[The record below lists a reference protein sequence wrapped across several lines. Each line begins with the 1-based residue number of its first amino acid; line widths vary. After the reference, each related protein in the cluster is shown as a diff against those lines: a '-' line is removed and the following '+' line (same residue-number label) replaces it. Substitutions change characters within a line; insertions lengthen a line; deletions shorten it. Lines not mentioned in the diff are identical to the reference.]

1 LPCSDSLRPSHRLRR
16 GAGAAGAQPP
26 CDLGLCLAHR
36 SQKRRARCLVR
47 RNLQMTNDDV
57 YPTGCAV
64 HRVLGLSPVR
74 LLGCPK
80 RRIRPG
86 GTSRRYAKR
95 PWSRASL
102 AVGWRALGDRTQR
115 CRPFAKPSPPGDS
128 GDVTACHAARFTESN
143 LMSPFRSGPR
153 SLSSP
158 STMGPGALAPMGA
171 PAFSEF
177 PRPGDPAN
185 RGAALAREPPSPSPL
200 LSHALPR
207 EHDLNAIELRSAR
220 RSPLAGVRRRTA
232 HEESRLQTE
241 GLRSEHCAGDHS
253 RAGLPRRDVIHEVA
267 RPRVSATSCERLRRR
282 APSPA
287 GLGFRDSSRWAPAG
301 VTGRKLRPE
310 HLSSPSPH
318 RPGAETPSDGGVE
331 PPSESQSR
339 ACARTQP

>member
-1 LPCSDSLRPSHRLRR
+1 MPRAWSARPLPDDAIARGENLCSPYSDSLRPSHRLRR

-102 AVGWRALGDRTQR
+102 AVGGRALGDRTQR

-128 GDVTACHAARFTESN
+128 GDVTACHAARFTEN
-143 LMSPFRSGPR
+143 DLMDPFRSGPR

-158 STMGPGALAPMGA
+158 STVGPGALAPMGA

-177 PRPGDPAN
+177 PRPGDPAS

-232 HEESRLQTE
+232 HEESPPRGGPLSSRVAPTRCDPRGGQTTSVRHL
-241 GLRSEHCAGDHS
+241 LRTASETSSVAGRS
-253 RAGLPRRDVIHEVA
+253 GLP
-267 RPRVSATSCERLRRR
+267 
-282 APSPA
+282 
-287 GLGFRDSSRWAPAG
+287 
-301 VTGRKLRPE
+301 
-310 HLSSPSPH
+310 
-318 RPGAETPSDGGVE
+318 
-331 PPSESQSR
+331 
-339 ACARTQP
+339 